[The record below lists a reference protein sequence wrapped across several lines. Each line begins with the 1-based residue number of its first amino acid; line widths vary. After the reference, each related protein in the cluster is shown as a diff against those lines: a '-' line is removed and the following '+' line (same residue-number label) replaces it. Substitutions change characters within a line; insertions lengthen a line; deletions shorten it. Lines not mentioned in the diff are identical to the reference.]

1 MAGDSKKLQPIIIKR
16 VRKGGHNKHGGA
28 WKIAYADFVTAMM
41 AFFLLMWLLGSTT
54 EGDKKGIADFF
65 NAPLKVALLGGS
77 GAGDSSHVV
86 RGGGQD
92 LSRTTGQVKQG
103 DVPSKRKLL
112 NIKSLEAEQKRAEVA
127 RLEALKKKVEDAL
140 SASPK
145 LAAMKSQIRLD
156 MTRDGLRIQI
166 VDEQSRPMFDSGSA
180 VVKPYMRELLRE
192 IGHVLSDV
200 PNRITLEGHT
210 DAQPFSAGERGY
222 SNWELS
228 SDRANASRREIV
240 AGGLPED
247 RMLLVQ
253 GLASSNLFVPNEPT
267 HPDEPA
273 HQHHRH
279 EPRRR
284 GPAPEAAA
292 EPGRKRHRDGRRGH
306 GRRAGGQALRPRM
319 RVLVVDDFL
328 TMRRVVR
335 GFLREMGFD
344 DADVAEAAHG
354 TAALEALRAAPADVV
369 ITDIEMPIL
378 GGFGLLS
385 AIKKDAALRE
395 VPVLMVTAE
404 ARKDEIVR
412 CMQAGAAAYL
422 VKPFTRE
429 TLEEKLRAAV
439 PARALRDDRLI
450 GSDRPAPG
458 RPSRPRPSGAATE
471 GSVGPISARG
481 PCRRRG

>member
-1 MAGDSKKLQPIIIKR
+1 MAGDAKKLQPIIIKR

-92 LSRTTGQVKQG
+92 LSRTTGQVKEG

-112 NIKSLEAEQKRAEVA
+112 NIKALEAEQKRAEVS

-145 LAAMKSQIRLD
+145 LAAMRSQIRLD

-166 VDEQSRPMFDSGSA
+166 VDEQNRPMFDSGSA
-180 VVKPYMRELLRE
+180 IVKPYMRELLRE
-192 IGHVLSDV
+192 IGHVLQDV

-253 GLASSNLFVPNEPT
+253 GLASSNLFVPTDPLNPMN
-267 HPDEPA
+267 
-273 HQHHRH
+273 
-279 EPRRR
+279 RRISIIVMNR
-284 GPAPEAAA
+284 DAEDRLLKLLPSQGEGDPQSGPGDAAA
-292 EPGRKRHRDGRRGH
+292 AKR
-306 GRRAGGQALRPRM
+306 
-319 RVLVVDDFL
+319 
-328 TMRRVVR
+328 
-335 GFLREMGFD
+335 
-344 DADVAEAAHG
+344 
-354 TAALEALRAAPADVV
+354 
-369 ITDIEMPIL
+369 
-378 GGFGLLS
+378 
-385 AIKKDAALRE
+385 
-395 VPVLMVTAE
+395 
-404 ARKDEIVR
+404 
-412 CMQAGAAAYL
+412 
-422 VKPFTRE
+422 
-429 TLEEKLRAAV
+429 
-439 PARALRDDRLI
+439 
-450 GSDRPAPG
+450 
-458 RPSRPRPSGAATE
+458 
-471 GSVGPISARG
+471 
-481 PCRRRG
+481 